1 MLNLH
6 NFAAGAKYISEYTS
20 YIMTVISSREFFED
34 DAYGRRV
41 KMMMLGKGKVFK
53 NSYQTQ

>member
-1 MLNLH
+1 MYTSNIFSPKQTILQ
-6 NFAAGAKYISEYTS
+6 YTS

-53 NSYQTQ
+53 NSYQT